1 MGTVTA
7 GESKAFAKKPGE
19 RFWFV
24 GLPVPLYNGGKGT
37 PFGFTLGYGYEAENF
52 RLSASTGGYSR
63 AGDGT
68 AYVALEAAWIPLST
82 EVSPYIGGGL
92 GYMGAGGS
100 AGMGAIGEAG
110 LEFFRLHGVRALAGA
125 QLNIPFFETRSAG
138 QGGPPARS
146 VYPAAF
152 VRLAF

>member
-1 MGTVTA
+1 M
-7 GESKAFAKKPGE
+7 
-19 RFWFV
+19 
-24 GLPVPLYNGGKGT
+24 
-37 PFGFTLGYGYEAENF
+37 
-52 RLSASTGGYSR
+52 
-63 AGDGT
+63 
-68 AYVALEAAWIPLST
+68 EAAWIPLST

-110 LEFFRLHGVRALAGA
+110 LEVLPPARRARPGGGA
-125 QLNIPFFETRSAG
+125 AQHPLLRDAERG